1 MNKDIRI
8 ERIYVNGERIDEEIG
23 RTDEEIGK
31 ALDEVFEG
39 KRGLSGT
46 ELLAWI
52 LTDGGKR
59 KMMK

>member
-39 KRGLSGT
+39 KRAPTGT

>member
-23 RTDEEIGK
+23 K

-39 KRGLSGT
+39 KRAPTGT